1 MIIGFNDMKRL
12 LDEKSILMKDVYEAE
27 LLKKYSAFI
36 PLLEYRFNTREVYNF
51 LSYTN
56 YNADISFTITVYKI
70 SDNVFSTNNDNVSK
84 DSYEIYFSSENGI
97 KINNEMVNNFENM
110 ILVIDS

>member
-1 MIIGFNDMKRL
+1 MIISFNNIKKN
-12 LDEKSILMKDVYEAE
+12 LDEKSILIKEVYEAE
-27 LLKKYSAFI
+27 LLKKYSALI
-36 PLLEYRFNTREVYNF
+36 PLLQDKFNTKEVYNF
-51 LSYTN
+51 LSYRN

-70 SDNVFSTNNDNVSK
+70 SDNVFSTTNNNVSK

-97 KINNEMVNNFENM
+97 KINNEIVNNFENM